1 MMSYVGQLL
10 LVGLL
15 IVACNDSATEL
26 PTGGVGGTEA
36 KLVDVTV
43 RRGEQ
48 VTVPGTALRIG
59 LVDVTDD
66 GRCPARDVEGN
77 PILCVWQGNANLLLA
92 LSEPGREP
100 VVDVLESGFDPEVAF
115 GAFRIRFF
123 GLSPERIE
131 GAEIEP
137 AKYVA
142 TLRVVTP

>member
-1 MMSYVGQLL
+1 MGL
-10 LVGLL
+10 LVT
-15 IVACNDSATEL
+15 ACNDSAPEL
-26 PTGGVGGTEA
+26 PTGGGSESEA
-36 KLVDVTV
+36 NLVDVTV
-43 RRGEQ
+43 RRGAQ

-66 GRCPARDVEGN
+66 ARCPVRDVAGN
-77 PILCVWQGNANLLLA
+77 PIVCVWQGNANLVLT

-115 GAFRIRFF
+115 GSFRVRFF
-123 GLSPERIE
+123 GLAPERIE

-142 TLRVVTP
+142 TLRVTTP